1 MGSLDAF
8 SDSKNKAASP
18 ATLPLGRLSKNGNF
32 PAAAFEYFQT
42 QLHEPSRPIALSTL
56 KVFAAWLT
64 SEDLSLDSLRAG
76 DVARFIEGYPAEASR
91 RRGVLS
97 FLRGFLGFL
106 EVRGILDRNAAASV
120 RHIKNPYRLGGV
132 TPALSTGDMEKLLW
146 RPEGTSANDL
156 LWLRDRALIALLR
169 ESWGRVGA
177 ICRAKG
183 SDLYWAG
190 ESRYLRLS
198 EKDTKVELKAI
209 PEELSQILDE
219 YLSAAGIGADDEGYL
234 FRSGK
239 GRSRTLSD
247 RPLLS
252 RNAYDIVS
260 RRGLA
265 AGLQGVRPHMLRVT
279 GLNEFRQQGGSRRE
293 AKTRMGHSHEAMVIY
308 YERNQRK
315 ECEATIS
322 HSVFGDLIQETDD
335 DSFKNL

>member
-1 MGSLDAF
+1 MSSLDAF
-8 SDSKNKAASP
+8 SDLKIEGSLPAA
-18 ATLPLGRLSKNGNF
+18 LPLARLSKNKNF
-32 PAAAFEYFQT
+32 PSVASEYFQT
-42 QLHEPSRPIALSTL
+42 QLHEPSRPIAISTL
-56 KVFAAWLT
+56 RSFSTWLLAEKLT
-64 SEDLSLDSLRAG
+64 LETLRAG
-76 DVARFIEGYPAEASR
+76 DVASFIDGYPAEASR

-132 TPALSTGDMEKLLW
+132 TPALSDGDMEKLLS

-156 LWLRDRALIALLR
+156 LWLRDRALVALLR

-177 ICRAKG
+177 ICRAKR

-209 PEELSQILDE
+209 PEELSLILDE
-219 YLSAAGIGADDEGYL
+219 YLSAAGIGGEEEGYL
-234 FRSGK
+234 FRSAK
-239 GRSRTLSD
+239 GRGGTLSD
-247 RPLLS
+247 RPLIP

-265 AGLQGVRPHMLRVT
+265 AGLPGVRPHMLRVT
-279 GLNEFRQQGGSRRE
+279 GLNEFRQDGGRD
-293 AKTRMGHSHEAMVIY
+293 
-308 YERNQRK
+308 RK
-315 ECEATIS
+315 
-322 HSVFGDLIQETDD
+322 SVV
-335 DSFKNL
+335 